1 MQLCGWVDRRRDH
14 GGVIF
19 IDLRDRSGTVQI
31 TVDPDLGADAFA
43 VAEHLRSETVLQ
55 VEGKVRARPGDSLN
69 DKLATGA
76 VEVLAS
82 GITVLNSVKGNLPF
96 PVSVHDEENTREELR
111 LRHRYLDLRRK
122 RMNDNLRLR
131 AQTIQAARRF
141 LEDAGFIEVETP
153 VLTRSTPEGARDYVL
168 PSRVC
173 GGEWFALPQSPQLFK
188 QLLMVGG
195 IERYYQ
201 VARCFRDEDLRAD
214 RQPEFTQ
221 LDIEMS
227 FMDQEQILELNE
239 SLICAIWK
247 AVKGI
252 ELPRPFPR
260 MTWHDAMERYGTDR
274 PDTRYGMELTNVSDI
289 VKDMGFKVFSGAVK
303 SGGAVKCI
311 AVPGG
316 NDAVSNVRIKP
327 GGDVFSEAQKAGAGG
342 LAFIRVRDGGEIDTI
357 GAIKDNLSDEQ
368 KQELLSR
375 TGAEPGTLLL
385 FGAGDTATVNKALDR
400 VRQYLA
406 KELGM
411 VKADRDNDQW
421 NFLWVVDFPM
431 FEFNSDENRY
441 EALHHPFCAPN
452 AEDLGSDASKWADTL
467 PGARAQAYDLVLNGL
482 ELGGGSLRIHD
493 SALQRQVLQT
503 VGLPLEEAQEQFG
516 FLMDALDVGAPPH
529 GGLAFGV
536 DRMVMLLAG
545 EESIRD
551 TIAFPKTQQA
561 RCLMTSAQGALP
573 TSSWRNCTWPAP
585 GLSPTRKTEGGYW
598 AEQIPKGISAFVAPR
613 PTARNPEVGLHK
625 ASFCPASPDGPGGP
639 VSAAAAAQRI
649 CCGFISRTSA
659 GSTCSPMRRRSPWP
673 AWCSA
678 VKHCCSS
685 NGSWLRAMP
694 PSVNCTVSKNCNAGK
709 PTSTATGQ
717 PSRNGPG
724 RQDCPC
730 PSCSSGL
737 TWAIRPGLSRPSWRP
752 RI

>member
-1 MQLCGWVDRRRDH
+1 MRSNGCGDLRKQHIDKQVQLCGWVDRRRDH

-31 TVDPDLGADAFA
+31 TVDPDLGAEAFA

-55 VEGKVRARPGDSLN
+55 VEGKVRGRPAESLN
-69 DKLATGA
+69 EKLATGT

-82 GITVLNSVKGNLPF
+82 SITVLNSVKGNLPF

-141 LEDAGFIEVETP
+141 LEDEGFIEVETP

-173 GGEWFALPQSPQLFK
+173 GGDWFALPQSPQLFK

-274 PDTRYGMELTNVSDI
+274 PDTRYGMELVTVSDI
-289 VKDMGFKVFSGAVK
+289 VKEMGFKVFSGAVK
-303 SGGAVKCI
+303 SGGAVKVI

-316 NDAVSNVRIKP
+316 NDALSNVRIKP
-327 GGDVFSEAQKAGAGG
+327 GGDVFGEAQAAGAGG
-342 LAFIRVRDGGEIDTI
+342 LAFIRVREGGEIDTI
-357 GAIKDNLSDEQ
+357 GAIKDNLSDAQ

-375 TGAEPGTLLL
+375 TGAQPGTLLL

-406 KELGM
+406 RELDM
-411 VKADRDNDQW
+411 VQADRDNDQW

-431 FEFNSDENRY
+431 FEFNSDENRF

-452 AEDLGSDASKWADTL
+452 AEDLGNDPSAWAKTL
-467 PGARAQAYDLVLNGL
+467 PQARAQAYDLVLNGL

-516 FLMDALDVGAPPH
+516 FLMNALDVGAPPH

-561 RCLMTSAQGALP
+561 RCLMT
-573 TSSWRNCTWPAP
+573 NAP
-585 GLSPTRKTEGGYW
+585 GT
-598 AEQIPKGISAFVAPR
+598 VADKQL
-613 PTARNPEVGLHK
+613 EELHV
-625 ASFCPASPDGPGGP
+625 ASTWVEESD
-639 VSAAAAAQRI
+639 AAA
-649 CCGFISRTSA
+649 
-659 GSTCSPMRRRSPWP
+659 
-673 AWCSA
+673 
-678 VKHCCSS
+678 
-685 NGSWLRAMP
+685 N
-694 PSVNCTVSKNCNAGK
+694 
-709 PTSTATGQ
+709 
-717 PSRNGPG
+717 
-724 RQDCPC
+724 
-730 PSCSSGL
+730 
-737 TWAIRPGLSRPSWRP
+737 
-752 RI
+752 

>member
-1 MQLCGWVDRRRDH
+1 MRSNGCGDLRKQQIDEQVQLCGWVDRRRDH

-31 TVDPDLGADAFA
+31 TVDPDLGAEAFA

-55 VEGKVRARPGDSLN
+55 VKGKVRARPDESLN
-69 DKLATGA
+69 ERLATGA

-82 GITVLNSVKGNLPF
+82 TITVLNGVKGNLPF
-96 PVSVHDEENTREELR
+96 PVSIHDEENTREELR

-131 AQTIQAARRF
+131 AQTIQTARRF
-141 LEDAGFIEVETP
+141 LEDEGFIEVETP
-153 VLTRSTPEGARDYVL
+153 VLTRSTPEGARDYIL

-195 IERYYQ
+195 LEKYYQ

-221 LDIEMS
+221 LDMEMS
-227 FMDQEQILELNE
+227 FMDQEQILDLNE
-239 SLICAIWK
+239 RLICTIWK
-247 AVKGI
+247 TAKGI
-252 ELPRPFPR
+252 DLPRPFPR

-303 SGGAVKCI
+303 AGGSVKCI

-327 GGDVFSEAQKAGAGG
+327 GGDVFSEAQQAGAGG

-357 GAIKDNLSDEQ
+357 GAIKDNLSEEQ
-368 KQELLSR
+368 TKELLSR

-406 KELGM
+406 RELGM
-411 VKADRDNDQW
+411 VKADQENDQW

-452 AEDLGSDASKWADTL
+452 TTDLGSDEAMWADTL
-467 PGARAQAYDLVLNGL
+467 PNARAQAYDLVLNGL

-493 SALQRQVLQT
+493 SSLQRQVLQT
-503 VGLPLEEAQEQFG
+503 VGLPLEEAEEQFG
-516 FLMDALDVGAPPH
+516 FLIEALDMGAPPH
-529 GGLAFGV
+529 GGLAFGL

-561 RCLMTSAQGALP
+561 RCLMTAAPAKVADQQLEDLHVAS
-573 TSSWRNCTWPAP
+573 TWVDP
-585 GLSPTRKTEGGYW
+585 
-598 AEQIPKGISAFVAPR
+598 
-613 PTARNPEVGLHK
+613 
-625 ASFCPASPDGPGGP
+625 
-639 VSAAAAAQRI
+639 
-649 CCGFISRTSA
+649 
-659 GSTCSPMRRRSPWP
+659 
-673 AWCSA
+673 
-678 VKHCCSS
+678 
-685 NGSWLRAMP
+685 
-694 PSVNCTVSKNCNAGK
+694 NADDD
-709 PTSTATGQ
+709 A
-717 PSRNGPG
+717 
-724 RQDCPC
+724 
-730 PSCSSGL
+730 
-737 TWAIRPGLSRPSWRP
+737 
-752 RI
+752 

>member
-1 MQLCGWVDRRRDH
+1 

-43 VAEHLRSETVLQ
+43 VAEHLRSETVLH
-55 VEGKVRARPGDSLN
+55 VDGKVRARPGDSLN

-82 GITVLNSVKGNLPF
+82 GITVLNNVKGNLPF

-122 RMNDNLRLR
+122 RMNDNLQLR

-141 LEDAGFIEVETP
+141 LEDEGFIEVETP

-227 FMDQEQILELNE
+227 FMDQEQILEINE
-239 SLICAIWK
+239 SLICSIWK

-252 ELPRPFPR
+252 DLPRPFPR

-274 PDTRYGMELTNVSDI
+274 PDTRFGMELVTVSDI

-303 SGGAVKCI
+303 SGGSVKVI

-316 NDAVSNVRIKP
+316 NDALSNVRIKP
-327 GGDVFSEAQKAGAGG
+327 GGDVFSEAQAAGAGG
-342 LAFIRVRDGGEIDTI
+342 LAFIRVREGGEIDTI
-357 GAIKDNLSDEQ
+357 GAIKDNLSEAQ
-368 KQELLSR
+368 KSEMLAR
-375 TGAEPGTLLL
+375 TKAEPGTLLL

-406 KELGM
+406 KELDL
-411 VKADRDNDQW
+411 VKPDRDNDQW

-452 AEDLGSDASKWADTL
+452 SDDLGSDPNQWADTL
-467 PGARAQAYDLVLNGL
+467 PTARAQAYDLVLNGL

-503 VGLPLEEAQEQFG
+503 VGLPLKEAQEQFG

-561 RCLMTSAQGALP
+561 RCLMT
-573 TSSWRNCTWPAP
+573 NAP
-585 GLSPTRKTEGGYW
+585 GG
-598 AEQIPKGISAFVAPR
+598 VAD
-613 PTARNPEVGLHK
+613 NQLEELHV
-625 ASFCPASPDGPGGP
+625 ASTWED
-639 VSAAAAAQRI
+639 
-649 CCGFISRTSA
+649 
-659 GSTCSPMRRRSPWP
+659 
-673 AWCSA
+673 
-678 VKHCCSS
+678 
-685 NGSWLRAMP
+685 
-694 PSVNCTVSKNCNAGK
+694 PSDDV
-709 PTSTATGQ
+709 
-717 PSRNGPG
+717 
-724 RQDCPC
+724 
-730 PSCSSGL
+730 
-737 TWAIRPGLSRPSWRP
+737 
-752 RI
+752 

>member
-1 MQLCGWVDRRRDH
+1 MRSNGCGDLRKQHIDKQVQLCGWVDRRRDH

-19 IDLRDRSGTVQI
+19 VDLRDRSGTVQI
-31 TVDPDLGADAFA
+31 TIDPDLGAEAFA

-55 VEGKVRARPGDSLN
+55 VNGKVRARPAESLN

-82 GITVLNSVKGNLPF
+82 GIKVLNSVKGNLPF

-141 LEDAGFIEVETP
+141 LEEQGFIEVETP

-173 GGEWFALPQSPQLFK
+173 GGDWFALPQSPQLFK

-227 FMDQEQILELNE
+227 FMDQEEILELNE

-247 AVKGI
+247 TVKGI

-274 PDTRYGMELTNVSDI
+274 PDTRYGMELVTVSDI

-303 SGGAVKCI
+303 SGGAVKVI

-316 NDAVSNVRIKP
+316 NDALSNVRIKP
-327 GGDVFSEAQKAGAGG
+327 GGDVFSEAQAAGAGG
-342 LAFIRVRDGGEIDTI
+342 LAFIRVREAGEIDTI
-357 GAIKDNLSDEQ
+357 GAIKDNLSEEQ

-375 TGAEPGTLLL
+375 TGAQPGTLLL

-411 VKADRDNDQW
+411 VQADRDNNQW

-431 FEFNSDENRY
+431 FEFNSDENRF

-452 AEDLGSDASKWADTL
+452 AEDLGNDPSEWAKTL
-467 PGARAQAYDLVLNGL
+467 PQARAQAYDLVLNGL

-561 RCLMTSAQGALP
+561 RCLMT
-573 TSSWRNCTWPAP
+573 NAP
-585 GLSPTRKTEGGYW
+585 GG
-598 AEQIPKGISAFVAPR
+598 VADKQL
-613 PTARNPEVGLHK
+613 EELHV
-625 ASFCPASPDGPGGP
+625 ASTWVEENDE
-639 VSAAAAAQRI
+639 
-649 CCGFISRTSA
+649 
-659 GSTCSPMRRRSPWP
+659 
-673 AWCSA
+673 A
-678 VKHCCSS
+678 V
-685 NGSWLRAMP
+685 N
-694 PSVNCTVSKNCNAGK
+694 
-709 PTSTATGQ
+709 
-717 PSRNGPG
+717 
-724 RQDCPC
+724 
-730 PSCSSGL
+730 
-737 TWAIRPGLSRPSWRP
+737 
-752 RI
+752 